1 MIISE
6 APYQNVLAL
15 RQQVMYPDKD
25 IEFVKLPDDNLGLHI
40 GVYEADELLS
50 VMSIFLH
57 APGEIQF
64 RKLATRRD
72 KQKKGYASA
81 LMKWLIDYGNDMKF
95 ERIWCNARI
104 NTTDFYKKSGY
115 KETENRFSKN
125 EYDYV
130 IMEIRKPFHQ

>member
-6 APYQNVLAL
+6 APYQDVLAL

-57 APGEIQF
+57 VPGEIQF

-104 NTTDFYKKSGY
+104 DTTDFYKKSGY